1 MAAALRKTKRMMR
14 APNGGVCM
22 DARDRVAEGSN
33 ANQANSDNGRW
44 TALDIKP
51 EQAHKNLETGNTR
64 HQ

>member
-1 MAAALRKTKRMMR
+1 
-14 APNGGVCM
+14 M